1 MKRTILMIAII
12 LMYCNLTQAQDDYNQ
27 QMKAAV
33 AKLDQATS
41 AKDYQQLAAD
51 FEIIAKQEKANWLPW
66 YYAAFCNAKIGWLY
80 EKDGDQIE
88 PFADKA
94 ENEIIKS
101 RSLLDTASQKKE
113 LSEVYCIMSMV
124 NRARVFINPMSYGR
138 QYGPL
143 ASQYI
148 QMAIKINPDNPRAN
162 YLYGWE
168 KYSTP
173 KLWGGDKKKAKELL
187 DLAKRELAADS
198 KEGINP
204 HWGEKET
211 DGLLKE
217 L

>member
-51 FEIIAKQEKANWLPW
+51 FEIIAKQEKTNWLPW

-94 ENEIIKS
+94 ENEIKKS